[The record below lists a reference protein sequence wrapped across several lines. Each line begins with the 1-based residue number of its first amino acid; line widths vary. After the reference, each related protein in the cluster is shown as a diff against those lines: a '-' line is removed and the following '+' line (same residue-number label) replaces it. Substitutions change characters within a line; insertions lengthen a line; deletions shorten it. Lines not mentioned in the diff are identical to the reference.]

1 MGEQPYI
8 SMGNDQQAVISDDID
23 TERVTKKF
31 VSLFKEYE
39 QVLED
44 QYSILVENRDQILTN
59 YQAKISEIDNFLN
72 MRKSMIEQEE
82 KFRQQLVEDLVD

>member
-1 MGEQPYI
+1 
-8 SMGNDQQAVISDDID
+8 MGNDQQAVISDDID

-44 QYSILVENRDQILTN
+44 QYSVLVENRDQILTN

>member
-1 MGEQPYI
+1 MGEQPHI

-44 QYSILVENRDQILTN
+44 QYSVLVENRDQILTN

>member
-1 MGEQPYI
+1 
-8 SMGNDQQAVISDDID
+8 MGNDQQAVISDDID